1 MFRCL
6 KWQWTLLFA
15 NPSID
20 RSKNELEEI
29 GKSHTYKRAE
39 IS

>member
-1 MFRCL
+1 ML
-6 KWQWTLLFA
+6 EMAMDIVFA

-20 RSKNELEEI
+20 RSKNELKEI
-29 GKSHTYKRAE
+29 VKSHTYKRAE